1 MKKILLP
8 TDFSKNSKRAMDFAT
23 SLFAK
28 EDCKFYV
35 LHAYQK
41 TTSVERG
48 ESASQ
53 QKLQNLISG
62 LNGRKNRNHR
72 FEAIF
77 MHEIPVNAINVSIID
92 KDVDFMVMGTKG
104 ATALAKIFMGST
116 AVSVLRHINN
126 CPIIVVPENYD
137 ERPIEEIVFVND
149 FKHLFRMEELYP
161 LKYLVKIRNAMLIIV
176 RFNTSEALKDQ
187 QKLNRELL
195 KNNLAQVPHHFKTVP
210 LEASVSSSINNLLE
224 QHKGVGIVALLKS
237 KHSFLE
243 KLLWE
248 PVIRNVAFTTK
259 VPLLVLP
266 NFD

>member
-8 TDFSKNSKRAMDFAT
+8 TDFSKNSKRAMDFAA
-23 SLFAK
+23 SLFSK
-28 EDCKFYV
+28 EDCLFYV
-35 LHAYQK
+35 LHAHQAI
-41 TTSVERG
+41 TSKETG
-48 ESASQ
+48 ESGVE
-53 QKLQNLISG
+53 QKLEKLISE
-62 LNGRKNRNHR
+62 LNGMENRNHR
-72 FEAIF
+72 FETVLVQ
-77 MHEIPVNAINVSIID
+77 EIPLNAINVSIID

-104 ATALAKIFMGST
+104 TTALAKIFMGST

-137 ERPIEEIVFVND
+137 ERPIKEIVFVNN
-149 FKHLFRMEELYP
+149 FKHLFRMEELNP
-161 LKYLVKIRNAMLIIV
+161 LKYLIKIRKAMLIIV
-176 RFNTSEALKDQ
+176 RFSTSEALKDQ

-195 KNNLAQVPHHFKTVP
+195 KNNLAEVPHQFKTVP
-210 LEASVSSSINNLLE
+210 LETSVSSSIKKLLE

-248 PVIRNVAFTTK
+248 PVIRNVAFTTR

-266 NFD
+266 NFE

>member
-28 EDCKFYV
+28 EDCIFYV
-35 LHAYQK
+35 LHAYQM
-41 TTSVERG
+41 G
-48 ESASQ
+48 ISAETGKLEME

-62 LNGRKNRNHR
+62 LNGKKIRNQR
-72 FEAIF
+72 FEAIL

-92 KDVDFMVMGTKG
+92 KDVDFTIMGTKG
-104 ATALAKIFMGST
+104 TTALGKIFMGST

-126 CPIIVVPENYD
+126 CSIIVVPENYD
-137 ERPIEEIVFVND
+137 ERPIKEIVFVND
-149 FKHLFRMEELYP
+149 FKHLFRVEELNP

-176 RFNTSEALKDQ
+176 RFSTSEALKDQ

-195 KNNLAQVPHHFKTVP
+195 KNNLAEVPHQFKTAP
-210 LEASVSSSINNLLE
+210 LETSVSSSIKKLLE

-248 PVIRNVAFTTK
+248 PVIRNVAFTTR

-266 NFD
+266 NFE